1 MDESGGSASIAG
13 ALGLSVEQCALS
25 VELNGLQDELNG
37 DDVVRASVGAS
48 EIALLREPRIVAEEV
63 ELDRLER
70 GLWLLFEEAGDSN
83 DGRKAPERM
92 EACWIAVEACPC
104 ATYGDGDRGR
114 RGSASMAG
122 ERTMTFF
129 AVRVDCSEPVRKGS
143 QHRSLVMQR
152 PRLRTLEKLCDPLAR
167 GKKSAAHGRAVEA
180 DRDEAGHNEAD
191 RLHRLTAR
199 EAVLL
204 QKGVGRCAQTTR
216 QVLQLCALMLNVVPV
231 LAVLDTHHDQRNA
244 VPDRRKHLRSN
255 AKIENLSWWSKL
267 AASLCIQN
275 VAL

>member
-122 ERTMTFF
+122 ERTMTFCLMF
-129 AVRVDCSEPVRKGS
+129 LLLGVRP
-143 QHRSLVMQR
+143 L
-152 PRLRTLEKLCDPLAR
+152 PRLVLR
-167 GKKSAAHGRAVEA
+167 G
-180 DRDEAGHNEAD
+180 
-191 RLHRLTAR
+191 
-199 EAVLL
+199 LL
-204 QKGVGRCAQTTR
+204 QLLCVSIALSPCGRGVSTEALLCSVHGCALSRSCAIRWLVAKRAPRMAELSKLIEMRLGTTR
-216 QVLQLCALMLNVVPV
+216 LIVSTVS
-231 LAVLDTHHDQRNA
+231 
-244 VPDRRKHLRSN
+244 RREKPCSSRK
-255 AKIENLSWWSKL
+255 A
-267 AASLCIQN
+267 
-275 VAL
+275 